1 MKKFCFYR
9 ILSIASIAFL
19 PSLGHGLGQV
29 TYRLNILSA
38 DRFLPPPK
46 TSLPAAPAGVKHAG
60 FDVPFPELGNDSA
73 VVLHVYAVKRKNGA
87 HRVENRI

>member
-1 MKKFCFYR
+1 MKKFCIFG

-38 DRFLPPPK
+38 DRFLPPSK
-46 TSLPAAPAGVKHAG
+46 TSLPTAPARRC
-60 FDVPFPELGNDSA
+60 PSW
-73 VVLHVYAVKRKNGA
+73 KR
-87 HRVENRI
+87 